1 MPRSSQPQSDSQAQD
16 TGSSDT
22 GSSDTGANNGDEE
35 FIHPISALAN
45 QLNQIPLEHVGP
57 IRYPSDPIVESL
69 VNDMLERIAQQF
81 EERQNWLANT
91 SHDLRSPITAIMA
104 NAELAIGSQASVDD
118 MRHAVEVAHRNA
130 RRLAELIDAFMEEA
144 TKLGVHGLPNRP
156 GSAYWH

>member
-1 MPRSSQPQSDSQAQD
+1 MPQSSQPQGDHQPQSTSQPD
-16 TGSSDT
+16 N
-22 GSSDTGANNGDEE
+22 GAEGDDEE

-69 VNDMLERIAQQF
+69 INDMLERIAQQF

-156 GSAYWH
+156 GSTYWN